1 MSNPVNTLQSG
12 SESAA
17 PSILLIDDD
26 VFHCELLL
34 DMLSDL
40 GVEQILTAHSGTQAL
55 DIFKSADPKPDL
67 LLCDLCMPGMDGF
80 EFLSRIANKRFQ
92 GEVVIMSSYDHQ
104 APATGDWALSNY
116 KASALKLAE
125 KLARV
130 QGLKVRATLEKPI
143 SRQQLGVVIGQL
155 QSSDSLP

>member
-1 MSNPVNTLQSG
+1 MLNVANPSTSSNEV
-12 SESAA
+12 AA
-17 PSILLIDDD
+17 PSILVIDDD
-26 VFHCELLL
+26 VFNCEVLV
-34 DMLSDL
+34 DMLTDL
-40 GVEQILTAHSGTQAL
+40 GLTLIQTANSGLQAL
-55 DIFKSADPKPDL
+55 EIYRNTEPKPDI

-80 EFLSRIANKRFQ
+80 EFLSKIAHKQFR

-104 APATGDWALSNY
+104 APASGEWALTNY

-143 SRQQLGVVIGQL
+143 SRQQLSEL
-155 QSSDSLP
+155 MALMQSEPL

>member
-1 MSNPVNTLQSG
+1 MSNAVDPYSSRVKPAL
-12 SESAA
+12 

-26 VFHCELLL
+26 VFNCEVLV
-34 DMLSDL
+34 DMLTDL
-40 GVEQILTAHSGTQAL
+40 GVAMIHTAHSGAQAL
-55 DIFKSADPKPDL
+55 EIFNNSEPKPDL

-80 EFLSRIANKRFQ
+80 ELLTKIAHKRFS

-143 SRQQLGVVIGQL
+143 SRQQLAELMAQL
-155 QSSDSLP
+155 QNTRASF